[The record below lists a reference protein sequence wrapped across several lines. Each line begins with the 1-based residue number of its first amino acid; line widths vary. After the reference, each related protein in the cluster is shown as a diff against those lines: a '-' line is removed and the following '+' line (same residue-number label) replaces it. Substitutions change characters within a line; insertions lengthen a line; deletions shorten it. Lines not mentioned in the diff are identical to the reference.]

1 MLKKRFINRNDVIRF
16 CSLKQNLC
24 YQTFPLLI
32 RCSPGELF
40 IVLFFP
46 CQQYV
51 SDFSNNCI

>member
-1 MLKKRFINRNDVIRF
+1 MFKKRFINWNNVIRF

-32 RCSPGELF
+32 CCSPGELL

-46 CQQYV
+46 CQQYFP
-51 SDFSNNCI
+51 DFSNNCI